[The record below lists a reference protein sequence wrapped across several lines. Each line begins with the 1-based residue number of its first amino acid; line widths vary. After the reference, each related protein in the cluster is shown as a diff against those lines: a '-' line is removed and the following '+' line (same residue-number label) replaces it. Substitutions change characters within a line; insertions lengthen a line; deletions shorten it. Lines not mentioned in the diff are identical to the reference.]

1 MKNILFFI
9 FITIFITS
17 CSNKHEY
24 FNSKN
29 NLSSRSI
36 DNKIIA
42 NDMYNFIIP
51 YFLPNKTSFYIQT
64 GDIDKIFYNYLIEKF
79 REKGYAVT
87 NNSNI
92 ENLTFLSYSIKEDN
106 NIVFV
111 TYSINETKINRIYI
125 IQDDQLIPAGEIT
138 GFNFSNF

>member
-1 MKNILFFI
+1 MKNILFLVFV
-9 FITIFITS
+9 TIFIVA

-29 NLSSRSI
+29 DFVSNV

-42 NDMYNFIIP
+42 DDMYNFIIP
-51 YFLPNKTSFYIQT
+51 YFLPNKTTFYIQT
-64 GDIDKIFYNYLIEKF
+64 KDIDKIFYNYLVEKF
-79 REKGYAVT
+79 RGKGYAIT
-87 NNSNI
+87 NNSNL

-106 NIVFV
+106 NIIFV

-125 IQDDQLIPAGEIT
+125 IQDNQLIPAGEIT